1 MLKVV
6 LTQLVYD
13 RLVYEQAQK
22 VSVRTLTKKLIKKK
36 QPSEINVIKLR

>member
-13 RLVYEQAQK
+13 RLVYEQAQ
-22 VSVRTLTKKLIKKK
+22 
-36 QPSEINVIKLR
+36 

>member
-13 RLVYEQAQK
+13 RLVYEQMS
-22 VSVRTLTKKLIKKK
+22 SVTGYA
-36 QPSEINVIKLR
+36 EGY